1 MNKTDESA
9 VQKRI
14 RGNEAYFRE
23 TYNKINYQAG
33 PSIAI
38 SQATSYIDCALRKAS
53 GCSQHLETRFGQ
65 GTIENWSERR
75 LKKRNDE
82 FLDVDIICSR
92 EIPWIF
98 PDSFEEEE
106 VWVAVTA
113 GLVIYFNEEIDLDIM
128 LPWL

>member
-1 MNKTDESA
+1 MNNTDESA
-9 VQKRI
+9 VQKSI

-23 TYNKINYQAG
+23 TYNIINYQAG

-65 GTIENWSERR
+65 GTIDIGPKDVCKSGMM
-75 LKKRNDE
+75 DS
-82 FLDVDIICSR
+82 LDVDIICSR
-92 EIPWIF
+92 DIPWIF